1 MTPVHTPRTCEVEGC
16 DRPYRCKGMCER
28 HYRNARYKPRPL
40 PHKPK
45 VQPTPL
51 SVSDPKAFVRSMVKA
66 DEQGCWL
73 WQGHI
78 NPQTGYGTREVR
90 GKAWRAHRFSYVHFV
105 GEIPDGLVL
114 DHLCRV
120 RHCVNPDHLEPVT
133 PQENVARGLAGLG
146 LHVPNV
152 MRGCG
157 RHGFS
162 DGRVYEWHT
171 KKGKRRRQW
180 QCRVCMRE
188 VDAKRSERRRRERAA
203 KRAVRPAA

>member
-1 MTPVHTPRTCEVEGC
+1 
-16 DRPYRCKGMCER
+16 MCER
-28 HYRNARYKPRPL
+28 HYSKWRYKRRPR

-51 SVSDPKAFVRSMVKA
+51 AVSDPQAFVRSMVKV

-78 NPQTGYGTREVR
+78 NPDTGYGYRQVR
-90 GKAWRAHRFSYVHFV
+90 GKTWRAHRFSYVHFV

-133 PQENVARGLAGLG
+133 PQENVERGLAGLG

-157 RHGFS
+157 KHGFT
-162 DGRVYEWHT
+162 DGHVRET
-171 KKGKRRRQW
+171 SNRKGKRRRSW
-180 QCRVCMRE
+180 SCRICQRE
-188 VDAKRSERRRRERAA
+188 WEANYRERRRARERGAA
-203 KRAVRPAA
+203 